1 MRNSRS
7 LVLVAIAVLGVL
19 SAASLALAAETT
31 RAEYVAAVEPICKAN
46 TQANEKILKGVKA
59 EVRKGQLKPA
69 SKQFAKAA
77 TALKKTLTQ
86 LQAVPQPAA
95 DQKTLAKW
103 LGYVKTEAT
112 LFEKVGKKLKA
123 GDKIGAEKM
132 VVLLTHN
139 AELANNTVLD
149 FEFHYCRFNSSK
161 FT

>member
-86 LQAVPQPAA
+86 LKAVPQPAA

-112 LFEKVGKKLKA
+112 LFEKVGNKLKA

-139 AELANNTVLD
+139 AELANDTVLD